1 MEFYIPVT
9 PTRPK
14 PPRVWLLFL
23 KKSGARD
30 NNFFELAHF
39 GSIDRNKRT
48 GESGPPS
55 KLVPNIAVGPNR
67 NGLFHFISIRNFRNF
82 GLNGKGPDVTCKSRE

>member
-23 KKSGARD
+23 KKSGAGD

-39 GSIDRNKRT
+39 GSTDGNKRT
-48 GESGPPS
+48 GQSGAPS
-55 KLVPNIAVGPNR
+55 KVVPNIAVGPNR
-67 NGLFHFISIRNFRNF
+67 NGLFNLIYIRNFRNF
-82 GLNGKGPDVTCKSRE
+82 GPNEKRPM

>member
-23 KKSGARD
+23 KKSGAGD
-30 NNFFELAHF
+30 NNVFELAHF
-39 GSIDRNKRT
+39 GSTDRNKRT

-55 KLVPNIAVGPNR
+55 KLVPNFEKEKFPE
-67 NGLFHFISIRNFRNF
+67 FWTEW
-82 GLNGKGPDVTCKSRE
+82 KGPDVTCKSRE